1 LLSGLADRFAKAN
14 AQVVGITC
22 DGVPSLAAWAKQ
34 MGGLSFP
41 LASDFWPHGAV
52 SRAYGVFDEEKGRPN
67 RAVFILDGEGVVRY
81 IDVHATKEV
90 PDEEE
95 IFAALEH
102 IPSR

>member
-1 LLSGLADRFAKAN
+1 LLSGLADRFAKVN

-22 DGVPSLAAWAKQ
+22 DAVPSLAAWAKQ
-34 MGGLSFP
+34 LDGLTFP

-52 SRAYGVFDEEKGRPN
+52 SRAYGVFDEEKGRPS
-67 RAVFILDGEGVVRY
+67 RAVLIIDGEGVIGY

-95 IFAALEH
+95 IFAALEQ
-102 IPSR
+102 ISDR